1 MAVRL
6 EPYRGGKTR
15 HRCPKCGRSRE
26 FTRYIDENGEYIF
39 EDVGKCN
46 KEDSCG
52 YHKKPK
58 DHFLENPRSEWT
70 RELRNQSREPDKP
83 TDYLPHELLTQTM
96 RGYERNN
103 FLLFLWDLIG
113 EDSAREQMRKY
124 HVGTSIHWQG
134 GNVFWQVDINGK
146 VRQLKLMVYNKL
158 TGKRIKKE
166 SPAMKWDYISET
178 YRVDVGGQDKSL
190 IYGKFIQGGKF
201 QDLNL
206 KQCFYGEDLLRN
218 KGRVA
223 IVESEKTAIVS
234 DHYLKEKEY
243 IWLATGG
250 SNGAGFTK
258 PEVCRVLKDREII
271 LFPDLG
277 KFDKWT
283 EKAREIQR
291 IIPCKIIVSDLLE
304 ANARPEDKARGLD
317 IADYLI
323 ANNDPL
329 SQSKKSLPDK
339 GGHWVPIDGMEG
351 F

>member
-1 MAVRL
+1 MAVML
-6 EPYRGGKTR
+6 EPYGGGKTR
-15 HRCPKCGRSRE
+15 YRCPRCGRSRE
-26 FTRYIDENGEYIF
+26 FSRYIDEKGEYIS
-39 EDVGKCN
+39 EDVGRCN

-58 DHFLENPRSEWT
+58 DHFIENPRSEWS
-70 RELRNQSREPDKP
+70 REWRNQPKFPDKP
-83 TDYLPHELLTQTM
+83 TDYLPHELMTQTM
-96 RGYERNN
+96 RGYEQNN
-103 FLLFLWDLIG
+103 FYLFLRNLIG
-113 EDSAREQMRKY
+113 EDSAKCQMKKY
-124 HVGTSIHWQG
+124 NVGTSRHWQG

-146 VRQLKLMVYNKL
+146 VRQLKLMVYNPE
-158 TGKRIKKE
+158 TGKRIKKD
-166 SPAMKWDYISET
+166 SPAIKWDHISET

-190 IYGKFIQGGKF
+190 VYGKFIQGGKF
-201 QDLNL
+201 KDLNL
-206 KQCFYGEDLLRN
+206 KQCLYGEDLLRS

-223 IVESEKTAIVS
+223 IVESEKTANIA
-234 DHYLKEKEY
+234 DHYLKDF

-258 PEVCRVLKDREII
+258 PEVCRVLKDRDIV

-277 KFDKWT
+277 KFDKWN

-304 ANARPEDKARGLD
+304 THAGPEDRVEGLD

-323 ANNDPL
+323 ANNNPINM
-329 SQSKKSLPDK
+329 SKKSLPYN
-339 GGHWVPIDGMEG
+339 GGQWVPLDGFEG